1 MRSTLD
7 GMATTTTST
16 FGESLR
22 LWRTTRRMS
31 QLALAAEAH
40 VSQRHLSFLET
51 GRARPSREMVTHL
64 AATLDLPLRARNDML
79 LSAGFAPAF
88 PETALDEPAMD
99 QVRHVLEFLLEAH
112 EPFPAIVIDRRW
124 NSVMA
129 NDAAGRFLAGFT
141 DMEAAAAVGPN
152 LARLAFHPAGLR
164 STIVNW
170 DEAAA
175 MVLQRLEREVADRAG
190 DRELADLLDE
200 ILAYPGVG
208 ELRRSPELPAGG
220 DLLVPV
226 HYRTGTND
234 VRMFSTIATI
244 GAAYDVTL
252 EELRLET
259 FFPADPKSEAVLRAL
274 AE

>member
-1 MRSTLD
+1 
-7 GMATTTTST
+7 MATTAAPT
-16 FGESLR
+16 FGEVLR

-31 QLALAAEAH
+31 QLGLAAEAE

-51 GRARPSREMVTHL
+51 GRAKPSREMVTHL
-64 AATLDLPLRARNDML
+64 AAILDLPLRARNDML

-112 EPFPAIVIDRRW
+112 EPFPAIVVDRRW
-124 NSVMA
+124 NSVMT
-129 NDAAGRFLAGFT
+129 NEAAGRFLAGFI
-141 DMEAAAAVGPN
+141 DLASAAAIGPN
-152 LARLAFHPAGLR
+152 LARLTFHPGGLR

-170 DEAAA
+170 DEAAG

-190 DRELADLLDE
+190 DLELAALLDE
-200 ILAYPGVG
+200 VLEYPGVAD
-208 ELRRSPELPAGG
+208 LQRAPELPSGR

-226 HYRTGTND
+226 HYRADNRD

-259 FFPADPKSEAVLRAL
+259 FFPADPDSEAVLRAM
-274 AE
+274 AG